1 MKSKETAH
9 GSAAQHEA
17 KILLDLDKPLPQG
30 PGDRTGVLQE
40 SHSSKHGSRHNRWCT
55 TREHL
60 NVFSTHHGFAKH
72 ENEHD
77 NSYVFLPHGPIED
90 TRWGPQCALCE
101 TTNPDKAHLQSHDIL
116 EYDGWLGKP
125 ITRSRKANFEELL
138 KKHKASDAKSKIL
151 PKKWRVIRNKK
162 AYSCG
167 FCISIFEKL
176 PDRTKHIDREHYAKG
191 WHIDDWNDT
200 YVIKGLLLQ
209 QDLKQECL
217 NLFQVDPTVM
227 ETRITWPPSVIKDLQ
242 LRLELREESA
252 KDLAMHVFNQANN
265 RAILPSSRSNG
276 TPFLFHRSDIV
287 GCIQTSSS
295 NPVRTSFQRGSAAN
309 AVQLSKRDQ
318 NAGSSDGLQIESH
331 AYSSDLNTMEFSHMS
346 VSSPPSHPQLL
357 KISSG
362 FPVRSDS
369 LAAGTNGNI
378 RLMCPLTSQSYH
390 NDLSSS
396 DWDNEGVHLSNS
408 LDHSYTVRPES
419 DFEST
424 SSFNASTSEVAS
436 HAASQLDLF
445 ADNPPQT
452 SLDPSSTT
460 QAPKRKLSD
469 KSAKQ
474 ANLKAQTQPP
484 MSIHNK
490 QHRLHRSSRGMGN
503 AQANVD
509 FDLSY

>member
-1 MKSKETAH
+1 MKSKETAQ

-17 KILLDLDKPLPQG
+17 KIPLDLDKPLPQDPREG
-30 PGDRTGVLQE
+30 TGVLQK

-77 NSYVFLPHGPIED
+77 NSYVFLPQGPIEE

-101 TTNPDKAHLQSHDIL
+101 TSNPDKAHLQSHDIL
-116 EYDGWLGKP
+116 KYEGWLSEP
-125 ITRSRKANFEELL
+125 ITRSRKRNFEELL

-151 PKKWRVIRNKK
+151 LTKWRVIRNKK

-176 PDRTKHIDREHYAKG
+176 SDRTRHIDFEHYAKG
-191 WHIDDWNDT
+191 WHIDEWNDN

-209 QDLKQECL
+209 RELKQECL
-217 NLFQVDPTVM
+217 KSFQVDPTMM
-227 ETRITWPPSVIKDLQ
+227 ETRISWPPSVIKELQ

-252 KDLAMHVFNQANN
+252 EDLAMHVFYQANR

-276 TPFLFHRSDIV
+276 TPFLFPRSDIV
-287 GCIQTSSS
+287 GCIQMSSS
-295 NPVRTSFQRGSAAN
+295 TPVRTTFQRASADDS
-309 AVQLSKRDQ
+309 VRLSNQDQ
-318 NAGSSDGLQIESH
+318 NKGSLDGLRVESH
-331 AYSSDLNTMEFSHMS
+331 ACSNDLNSLEFSHMS
-346 VSSPPSHPQLL
+346 VSSPPSNPQLL

-369 LAAGTNGNI
+369 LAAGTNGNN
-378 RLMCPLTSQSYH
+378 RLTYPLTSQIYH
-390 NDLSSS
+390 SDPSSS
-396 DWDNEGVHLSNS
+396 NWDNEGVNFSNS
-408 LDHSYTVRPES
+408 LDHSYTVRTES
-419 DFEST
+419 DFELE
-424 SSFNASTSEVAS
+424 SFNASISEVAS
-436 HAASQLDLF
+436 RAASHLDLLE
-445 ADNPPQT
+445 DHT
-452 SLDPSSTT
+452 SQIPLDPSSTT

-484 MSIHNK
+484 MSVHNK
-490 QHRLHRSSRGMGN
+490 QHRLHRSKLGMGN

-509 FDLSY
+509 FHLSY